1 MKSTVLSSNRD
12 WVIGSRQLDGILELV
27 EGSQSLWREMDLR
40 ELLQA
45 QLDLPL
51 PPDRARR
58 SAHGQFT
65 TASETIRN
73 LLSRTGTPLEL
84 LIAIKELAK
93 SWLRE
98 PAAFPRE
105 IAEILYLAAIA
116 AAALH
121 CHKRIT
127 SLSRVSMRARLSW
140 ALAQQWLDG
149 DLRSLFRRG
158 LDAMSGTG
166 QETQVS

>member
-58 SAHGQFT
+58 SALTDNSPRPAKRFVT
-65 TASETIRN
+65 SF
-73 LLSRTGTPLEL
+73 PEL
-84 LIAIKELAK
+84 
-93 SWLRE
+93 
-98 PAAFPRE
+98 
-105 IAEILYLAAIA
+105 
-116 AAALH
+116 
-121 CHKRIT
+121 
-127 SLSRVSMRARLSW
+127 V
-140 ALAQQWLDG
+140 
-149 DLRSLFRRG
+149 RR
-158 LDAMSGTG
+158 
-166 QETQVS
+166 